1 MRNNIHQLKIAGQRP
16 RTYEYM
22 DKSGKILTVSLDE
35 DGCVEA
41 RTRAGKTL
49 FAAYLSR
56 FATNNGYLVINLC
69 KNLKSQSADWE
80 LKHVM
85 LNEKGEELFLDEDGT
100 ENMFI
105 TESFSKSKTFQRDL
119 ENPGRDRIY
128 HGLKNPKTITSL
140 YEALSDCR
148 VKHKSVILIVDE
160 AHHAFHKTNRKT
172 PVKGNIKLADIINNF
187 RDILTVISLSASANT
202 VRDNPLWKH
211 HYFLDSKKSY
221 DLLHDTKQDYIS
233 LEEWGALRYT
243 TLNPTAHVSPKVNKF
258 LVRQGKRPGVCLL
271 IGQSRTEWH
280 TQMTHYILDN
290 VEDAKV
296 IVVNSGKYRVSSS
309 TGQVELLKNEKNE
322 SIGSVIEAVTKVFA
336 DNPESKI
343 FVVGHNM
350 IIEGESFRNAAGST
364 CLTGLLL
371 CPAQN
376 AIDEGSAQAA
386 GRIEPEIADELGW
399 EIEVCSTEEHF
410 VPVVEYYRDS
420 LQKALEKSEGKEY
433 SEPHYMNPRLT
444 SSMKNKAPADIVAKK
459 EKSLVED
466 LKARKAPCYKLPADI
481 DVEEIFGRQ
490 KKGLSG
496 KRRNA
501 RKIFN
506 YLRDHVE
513 DLEAS
518 ADELKSMKAAY
529 PEIDRYSYIEAAAN
543 ESSTFIVNKGDNTVF
558 IITPK
563 WREHQK

>member
-1 MRNNIHQLKIAGQRP
+1 MSNIIHQLKIAEQRP
-16 RTYEYM
+16 RTYQYM
-22 DKSGKILTVSLDE
+22 DKSGKMLTVFLDE

-80 LKHVM
+80 LKHVW
-85 LNEKGEELFLDEDGT
+85 LNKKGEELFFDEEGRAHK
-100 ENMFI
+100 FI

-119 ENPGRDRIY
+119 ENPGRLTIY
-128 HGLKNPKTITSL
+128 HGLKNPLTITSL

-160 AHHAFHKTNRKT
+160 AHHAFHQTNRKT

-202 VRDNPLWKH
+202 VRDLPIWKH
-211 HYFLDSKKSY
+211 HYFLNSKKSY
-221 DLLHDTKQDYIS
+221 DPLYDTKQFYIS

-243 TLNPTAHVSPKVNKF
+243 TDNPTAHVSPKVNEF
-258 LVRQGKRPGVCLL
+258 IVRQGKRPGVCLL

-280 TQMTHYILDN
+280 AQMTDYILDT

-309 TGQVELLKNEKNE
+309 SGQVELLKNEKNKN
-322 SIGSVIEAVTKVFA
+322 IGSVIEAVTKVFA
-336 DNPESKI
+336 DTPESKI

-364 CLTGLLL
+364 CLTGLLY
-371 CPAQN
+371 CPSQN
-376 AIDEGSAQAA
+376 AIDEGAAQAI
-386 GRIEPEIADELGW
+386 GRIELEIADELGW
-399 EIEVCSTEEHF
+399 KVEVCSTEEHF
-410 VPVVEYYRDS
+410 VAVVEYSRDS

-433 SEPHYMNPRLT
+433 SEPHYMNSRLT
-444 SSMKNKAPADIVAKK
+444 SSMKNKAPANIVAKE

-466 LKARKAPCYKLPADI
+466 LEDRKAPYYKLPTNI
-481 DVEEIFGRQ
+481 DVDEIFGRP
-490 KKGLSG
+490 KGRG
-496 KRRNA
+496 GGRNA
-501 RKIFN
+501 RKIFK

-513 DLEAS
+513 DLDAS
-518 ADELKSMKAAY
+518 AEELKSMKAAY
-529 PEIDRYSYIEAAAN
+529 PEIDRYSYIEAPAN
-543 ESSTFIVNKGDNTVF
+543 ESSTFIVNKGDNTVY
-558 IITPK
+558 IITPE
-563 WREHQK
+563 WRKSKNNS